1 METSDECLLWT
12 GAVNSGGYPVTW
24 ENGKTIYKHRQVAR
38 AAAGDVVLHSC
49 DTPACINPK
58 HLSIGTHAQNSKDM
72 VTKNRQAKGERCHL
86 ARLTESQVKDIL
98 SVKGDMSSR
107 EAAALFQCSKTN
119 ILDIW
124 NRKIWRHIESVS

>member
-1 METSDECLLWT
+1 MEKSDECILWK

-24 ENGKTIYKHRQVAR
+24 EKGKTVYKHRQVVGAVK
-38 AAAGDVVLHSC
+38 GQVVMHSC
-49 DTPACINPK
+49 DNPACVNPK

-72 VTKNRQAKGERCHL
+72 VAKKRQAKGEQCAL
-86 ARLTESQVKDIL
+86 ARLTEAQVKDIL
-98 SVKGDMSSR
+98 FVKGNMSSR
-107 EAAALFQCSKTN
+107 KAAALFQCSKTN